1 MRSRFAAF
9 TLVELGATLAI
20 AAVLLALALPPLT
33 QLRAHVQT
41 RSASHALS
49 ASFAGARL
57 AAVTRRRPVSV
68 CPVDAAGHCRSDG
81 VWDQGWM
88 VYYDPDRRRAPRA
101 PSDILRTAEPGK
113 GVRVRSSASRSH
125 VRFLP
130 QGRTGGSN
138 LSLMVCS
145 GHPRVDG
152 TRVVLS
158 NGGRIRSE
166 RLAPGHPACRG
177 A

>member
-1 MRSRFAAF
+1 MRSKSAAF

-20 AAVLLALALPPLT
+20 AAVLLALALPSFN

-68 CPVDAAGHCRSDG
+68 CPVDVAGHCRSDG

-88 VYYDPDRRRAPRA
+88 VYYDPDRQRAPRDPA
-101 PSDILRTAEPGK
+101 HVLRTAQPGK
-113 GVRVRSSASRSH
+113 GVRVRSSPSRSH

-145 GHPRVDG
+145 GHRRVDG
-152 TRVVLS
+152 ARIVLS
-158 NGGRIRSE
+158 NGGRIRTE
-166 RLAPGHPACRG
+166 RLAPDHPACRG